1 MRTTM
6 TLDPDVEEL
15 IRREMHQRRTSFK
28 QVVNEGLR
36 RALRDPGTPRR
47 VETPTFDLGLPRTDL
62 DRALALAGALEDEER
77 LQRLAAGR

>member
-15 IRREMHQRRTSFK
+15 IRREMHQRRTSFQ
-28 QVVNEGLR
+28 QVVNDGLR

-47 VETPTFDLGLPRTDL
+47 VETPSFDLGLPRTDL
-62 DRALALAGALEDEER
+62 NRALVFAGALEDEER